1 MYIHSQ
7 DIHKQIKSIGI
18 PTVEY
23 CIFHVFDNEK
33 NLICENLNKDGIFYV
48 SPNTI
53 RGYRSA
59 EEVELLQAIGE
70 KSHSNK
76 ISEEEEYC
84 LQNQIEKINN
94 YKTLLGKIKKD
105 ATTLAKN
112 HISICEDAFF
122 FGRNKMQTDVD
133 LLYKLAD
140 FDNVCIN
147 TDVESKDLMNSN
159 IIVGISALW
168 EYIHFFMKEGE
179 KKSEYLQH
187 LQNLLKLHQNQ
198 Q

>member
-1 MYIHSQ
+1 M
-7 DIHKQIKSIGI
+7 
-18 PTVEY
+18 
-23 CIFHVFDNEK
+23 
-33 NLICENLNKDGIFYV
+33 
-48 SPNTI
+48 
-53 RGYRSA
+53 
-59 EEVELLQAIGE
+59 
-70 KSHSNK
+70 
-76 ISEEEEYC
+76 
-84 LQNQIEKINN
+84 
-94 YKTLLGKIKKD
+94 
-105 ATTLAKN
+105 TTLAKN